1 MTPSPLFGR
10 VLSHSHNTTHV
21 GRDTS
26 FCLATTVPSLSLP
39 SLSLERNSFISEAP
53 QLLPSNS
60 SPCHIPALKNTF
72 KFCTAIATTMLP
84 AMHRANAIGM
94 GLSRSHK
101 QNSLSG
107 TLQPVLLHS
116 YGFCGL
122 IQAAAIYSKHSAS
135 YLSLH
140 RYSFSGIL
148 SPLPSQQVYH
158 N

>member
-1 MTPSPLFGR
+1 MCPEYHHLPLISASRTQIRPESVKISAYCLLPSTSVTPSPLFGR
-10 VLSHSHNTTHV
+10 VLSHGHNTTHV

-116 YGFCGL
+116 
-122 IQAAAIYSKHSAS
+122 
-135 YLSLH
+135 
-140 RYSFSGIL
+140 
-148 SPLPSQQVYH
+148 
-158 N
+158 